1 MKSLLTSLLFII
13 IGISI
18 NAQNQE
24 NKFYVVKYEKPI
36 VIINNEII
44 ASYDIL
50 TKIPA
55 EKFLRLDILKENELS
70 STKLFSTEKQNNG
83 IIKAEIDFKLNVKTQ
98 KELNM
103 FFGLDPANNIYVNRY
118 LIEDKRQSISTE
130 SITKIELIQ
139 ADNIFLKKISLNIT
153 IE

>member
-18 NAQNQE
+18 RAQNQE

-55 EKFLRLDILKENELS
+55 EKILRLDILKENELS
-70 STKLFSTEKQNNG
+70 STKLFSTEKQHNG

-139 ADNIFLKKISLNIT
+139 ADNIFLKKTSLNIT